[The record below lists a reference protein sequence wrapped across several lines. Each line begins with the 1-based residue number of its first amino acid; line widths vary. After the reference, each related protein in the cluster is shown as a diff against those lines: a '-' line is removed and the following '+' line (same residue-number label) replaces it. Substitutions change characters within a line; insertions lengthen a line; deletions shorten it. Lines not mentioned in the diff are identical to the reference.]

1 MEYEQVTFIN
11 SRGQSIVLNN
21 RLPFLLESV
30 DGKGSVGA
38 SLQTTTAPYQ
48 DGSHLIDALLE
59 NREITLTF
67 AIIANDRNDLH
78 AKRQL
83 VGSIFNPKLKCGIL
97 RYQNGETV
105 REIEVVADGLP
116 AFPTGESVGKW
127 FQRVTVNL
135 VATNPYWRSLEYT
148 EEPMSAFVELFE
160 FAFDDFFELGIEG
173 HTRTFINNGDTE
185 VPLLIKIHGPCT
197 NPKLLNATT
206 GEYIRVNYT
215 LSDKDIVEISTENNN
230 KYVLLNGINIF
241 NLIDLNTVFFKL
253 AMGENEIKFTADQG
267 QESANLEIK
276 WREQFVTV

>member
-30 DGKGSVGA
+30 DGKGGVGA

-48 DGSHLIDALLE
+48 DGSHLLDALLE

-67 AIIANDRNDLH
+67 AIIADDRNDLH

-116 AFPTGESVGKW
+116 VFPTGESVGKW

-135 VATNPYWRSLEYT
+135 VATNPYFKSLEYT

-173 HTRTFINNGDTE
+173 HTRTFINNGDTD
-185 VPLLIKIHGPCT
+185 VPLLIKIYGPCT

-206 GEYIRVNYT
+206 GEYIRLNYI
-215 LSDKDIVEISTENNN
+215 LRDSDVVEISTENNN
-230 KYVLLNGINIF
+230 KYVLLNGTNIF

-253 AMGENEIKFTADQG
+253 TMGENEVKFTADQG
-267 QESANLEIK
+267 QESAKLEIK